1 MSDCYD
7 QSNNEA
13 LNLVPCDSDP
23 DSDLKSCCAR
33 SDSCASNGLCV
44 TSRDD
49 TFTPYFVSGCTVDY
63 WDDPTCIT
71 QCFNCSGNGVQP
83 CGDRKYC
90 CYGLGGCD
98 CGNEDEV
105 FFLDPVR
112 IVASIPISAASTDA
126 TSISSATVSVATT
139 YLMGTSTSDSTSTAT
154 AGGDSSG
161 SSDGSDSSSGL
172 PTGLGVGLGVGI
184 PLIAIGAGLIWFL
197 KRKRPSKPAEVAQEA
212 SKYYPV
218 RTAELDSQQRHELP

>member
-71 QCFNCSGNGVQP
+71 QCFNSVM
-83 CGDRKYC
+83 
-90 CYGLGGCD
+90 
-98 CGNEDEV
+98 
-105 FFLDPVR
+105 
-112 IVASIPISAASTDA
+112 ASNHAETESTAATASEAVTAAMKTSAASTDA

>member
-71 QCFNCSGNGVQP
+71 QCFNC
-83 CGDRKYC
+83 
-90 CYGLGGCD
+90 CD